1 MEDKSLPWTYFNGT
15 SIALQ
20 SITDIAL
27 DDLVVKLSKSQLRSL
42 ANDSST
48 GHSVSLKKKLI

>member
-27 DDLVVKLSKSQLRSL
+27 DDLVVKLKSQLRSL